1 MLTDLLITAGWAWLG
16 IALLLTA
23 TFLAGRAW
31 RNYAI
36 VDAVWTF
43 LFTPVVLWYAA
54 ASVAPVGRR
63 VLLVAMVSLWSV
75 RLGSHLA
82 ARIARMHPEEDK
94 RYRVLRERWG
104 AAVGSQMF
112 GFYQLQGAMAL
123 VLSLPFLLLLANP
136 APFPGVWELA
146 GAALFIAA
154 VAGEAVADA
163 QLHRSLQRDPRGV
176 CTTGLW
182 RYSRH
187 PNYFFEWLIWVAWAL
202 CALPAPGG
210 WLGLAAPALMLHL
223 LLNVTGVPAAE
234 ASSLASRGE
243 AYRRYQD
250 TTPAFFPGLPRR
262 RAPNP

>member
-1 MLTDLLITAGWAWLG
+1 MMVELLVTAGWAWLG
-16 IALLLTA
+16 IALLLAA
-23 TFLAGRAW
+23 TFLAGHAW

-43 LFTPVVLWYAA
+43 LFTPVALWYAA
-54 ASVAPVGRR
+54 ASTAPVGRR

-104 AAVGSQMF
+104 AAVGRQMF

-146 GAALFIAA
+146 GAALFVAA

-163 QLHRSLQRDPRGV
+163 QLQRSLQRDPRGV

-187 PNYFFEWLIWVAWAL
+187 PNYFGEVCIWWGYWLIACEVPWGYATIF
-202 CALPAPGG
+202 
-210 WLGLAAPALMLHL
+210 APAFLTWSILGMMGKELVERRMLKKRP
-223 LLNVTGVPAAE
+223 G
-234 ASSLASRGE
+234 
-243 AYRRYQD
+243 YQD
-250 TTPAFFPGLPRR
+250 YIDRTSGFIPWPPRR
-262 RAPNP
+262 PASPRS